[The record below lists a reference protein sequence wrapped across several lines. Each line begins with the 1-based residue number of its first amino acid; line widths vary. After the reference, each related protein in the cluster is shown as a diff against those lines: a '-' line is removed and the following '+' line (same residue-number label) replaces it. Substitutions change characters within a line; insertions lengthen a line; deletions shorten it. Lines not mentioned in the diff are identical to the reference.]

1 MESFL
6 FAYYYVEA
14 IMDKMLE
21 VQNEAYGDIKISDRK
36 KVSLTGIKKLVSFN
50 PEEFLME
57 TTLGV
62 LIIKGFGLEV
72 IKLDTTEGLLAI
84 KGKINSLTY
93 LDGNSKKKDDG
104 FIAKLFK

>member
-1 MESFL
+1 ME
-6 FAYYYVEA
+6 
-14 IMDKMLE
+14 KMLE
-21 VQNEAYGDIKISDRK
+21 SISTISHQLTVSDRK
-36 KVSLTGIKKLVSFN
+36 QIMLTGIKKINSFDN
-50 PEEFLME
+50 EEFLME

-93 LDGNSKKKDDG
+93 LDGNSKKKDDS
-104 FIAKLFK
+104 FLAKLFK